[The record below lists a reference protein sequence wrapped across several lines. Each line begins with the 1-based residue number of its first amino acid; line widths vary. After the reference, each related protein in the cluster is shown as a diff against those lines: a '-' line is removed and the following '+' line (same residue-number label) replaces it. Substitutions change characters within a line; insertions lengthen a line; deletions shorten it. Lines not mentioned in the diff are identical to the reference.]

1 MRAPVITARFGAGWA
16 LVAACL
22 LAACENSGLD
32 LGFPPEETGT
42 IEALVYLDR
51 DGSRTPTFPLDTL
64 YPGARVALLQRGSG
78 DTVTTTVTGQTG
90 IARFTSVPLG
100 EYRLGIVTGSLG
112 DSIAVGRIDSSEV
125 RLETTPDTL
134 QVTVAR
140 LSYPEVSL
148 REARNLP
155 QGKRVFVRGVV
166 LVGVQAFRDT
176 TSHVSDSSGA
186 MRLTRVSLRGGLTGN
201 NPGDSVSVL
210 GITSTRAGQV
220 VLDQAVVSR
229 FGTRP
234 PPIPNQTTTGIAATA
249 ANGTLDANLVQIT
262 GATIS
267 DTATDAPDFRA
278 TISDG
283 SGSLV
288 VLLDGNLNFVRS
300 AFRPGRVLD
309 VRGVLVPD
317 GVGGWSL
324 KPRDPV
330 DAILF

>member
-1 MRAPVITARFGAGWA
+1 MRTRVVA
-16 LVAACL
+16 LVALGL

-64 YPGARVALLQRGSG
+64 YPGARVALLRRGSG
-78 DTVTTTVTGQTG
+78 DTVTTTVSGQFG
-90 IARFTSVPLG
+90 IARFSSVPLG
-100 EYRLGIVTGSLG
+100 EYRLGIVAGSLG
-112 DSIAVGRIDSSEV
+112 DTIAVARIDSADV

-134 QVTVAR
+134 RVTVAR

-155 QGKRVFVRGVV
+155 LGKRVFVRGVV

-176 TSHVSDSSGA
+176 TSHVSDSTGA
-186 MRLTRVSLRGGLTGN
+186 MRLTRVILRGGLTGN
-201 NPGDSVSVL
+201 SPGDSVSVL
-210 GITSTRAGQV
+210 GLTSTRAGQV
-220 VLDQAVVSR
+220 VLDQAVLSR

-234 PPIPNQTTTGIAATA
+234 PPIPNPTTTGIAATA
-249 ANGTLDANLVQIT
+249 SNGTLDAALVQIT
-262 GATIS
+262 GATIT
-267 DTATDAPDFRA
+267 DTATAVPDFQV
-278 TISDG
+278 TITDG

-288 VLLDGNLNFVRS
+288 VLLDGNLNFVRT
-300 AFRPGRVLD
+300 AFRPTRTMD
-309 VRGVLVPD
+309 VRGVLVPN

-324 KPRDPV
+324 KPRDPADV
-330 DAILF
+330 VLF